1 MANFMTE
8 PISLQRF
15 QVRVTSYSGCRGFR
29 QIFENN
35 AGQLFIPFAD
45 CGALKQEAPQAML
58 Y

>member
-1 MANFMTE
+1 MTE